1 MAAGFIAAG
10 AGWLLGRGR
19 GWFWALLCPAAAAAC
34 AHGAMG
40 LPALWLVLGWVSA
53 RDLREMEVPDL
64 PWWIG
69 AGAWLA
75 LGGEAPRMLGIVG
88 GYFGFAFGLLLQ
100 RLSVSMAGKMAYGD
114 ADVLCGT
121 LAGLYLGPMGVCVS
135 MGAGAAVGLVYG
147 VGLRLRE
154 RLGEKQPFPFLPA
167 LSLGVAVGS
176 LISQFS
182 IRTF

>member
-1 MAAGFIAAG
+1 MVVGFLAAG

-19 GWFWALLCPAAAAAC
+19 GWFWVLLCLAAAAAC
-34 AHGAMG
+34 AHGAPG
-40 LPALWLVLGWVSA
+40 LPALWFVLGWVSA

-69 AGAWLA
+69 AGAWLV
-75 LGGEAPRMLGIVG
+75 LGGEVPRMLGILG

-100 RLSVSMAGKMAYGD
+100 HLSVQVAGKVAYGD

-121 LAGLYLGPMGVCVS
+121 LTGLYLGPLGACVS
-135 MGAGAAVGLVYG
+135 LGAGAAAGLVYG
-147 VGLRLRE
+147 MGLRLRG
-154 RLGEKQPFPFLPA
+154 RLEKKQPFPFLPA